1 MHPGEGR
8 ETVAPTLAV
17 VDAGME
23 RWSVLGDR
31 LRSLDHRFFEEVMHH
46 VEVCVAAREACHD
59 RLKSLLMRIRL

>member
-1 MHPGEGR
+1 
-8 ETVAPTLAV
+8 
-17 VDAGME
+17 
-23 RWSVLGDR
+23 VLGDR